1 MRETKYWTWHMAA
14 GVVILFLLGLHM
26 LIMHVGGITHLF
38 VPYGGEAVSKSN
50 SLFRDSR
57 LFFTVTYILLLGVAL
72 YHGLYGLR
80 TILFE
85 LTLKPIVEKAIT
97 FVFLVVGLGLFG
109 LGTWAATT
117 AHTISTAAAHAAGAQ
132 KSHNN
137 PVIPSGARNLALR
150 AVDQG
155 RKSGP
160 DSSLRSE

>member
-26 LIMHVGGITHLF
+26 LIMHLSGTTHLF
-38 VPYGGEAVSKSN
+38 APYAGEAVSKAN

-85 LTLKPIVEKAIT
+85 LTLKRAIEKVIT
-97 FVFLVVGLGLFG
+97 VVLLVVGLGLFG
-109 LGTWAATT
+109 LGTWAAL
-117 AHTISTAAAHAAGAQ
+117 AVHAIAMAGAR
-132 KSHNN
+132 
-137 PVIPSGARNLALR
+137 G
-150 AVDQG
+150 
-155 RKSGP
+155 
-160 DSSLRSE
+160 